1 MQACHSASSSSNMLS
16 TAMRSANFASGT
28 WPRETGLAGWGERTR
43 TRKCRSEK
51 VSLKH
56 PTNPLAFQNILGR
69 EIFRGGAAN
78 DLTYGSGAKTGQFE
92 IDCPPGRALT
102 TGVLARM
109 VALFPPA
116 SPWWHGLPRLS
127 KSATACS
134 LCAGLCAQRERV
146 CGYEHRA

>member
-51 VSLKH
+51 IALKH
-56 PTNPLAFQNILGR
+56 PAKPLAFRSILGR

-78 DLTYGSGAKTGQFE
+78 DLTCGSGAKTGQFE
-92 IDCPPGRALT
+92 TGCPPGRGA
-102 TGVLARM
+102 
-109 VALFPPA
+109 
-116 SPWWHGLPRLS
+116 
-127 KSATACS
+127 
-134 LCAGLCAQRERV
+134 
-146 CGYEHRA
+146 YDND